1 MRKLIKLLN
10 EFSWCEEFL
19 FAPEGSLADEAG
31 FRVRRALSMLDLF
44 FSVDTAF
51 EASDWSE
58 FRSII
63 AKAVSGPT
71 PQEAEIRAEIY
82 RVSQIEVD
90 LYMEGILSLY
100 YR

>member
-19 FAPEGSLADEAG
+19 YAPDGSLADDAG

-44 FSVDTAF
+44 FSVDTDFKAD
-51 EASDWSE
+51 DWPE
-58 FRSII
+58 FRAII

-71 PQEAEIRAEIY
+71 PQEAKIRAEIY
-82 RVSQIEVD
+82 KVSQIEVD
-90 LYMEGILSLY
+90 LYMEGILSMY
-100 YR
+100 CR